1 MKIIIISKLVF
12 ILVIAFALANAC
24 PTCVGRV
31 EHNSP
36 AFFADEF
43 YQAQEADVQD
53 NEMIDSTQ
61 VTITQESEEESCQS

>member
-1 MKIIIISKLVF
+1 MKIIVVSKLIF
-12 ILVIAFALANAC
+12 ILMIAVALANAC

-31 EHNSP
+31 EKNSP

-43 YQAQEADVQD
+43 YQAEEADTQD

-61 VTITQESEEESCQS
+61 VTITQEEEQACQS